1 MQSLR
6 PKYEMDYFT
15 IATVAT
21 LVFSG
26 AALCYWPMSLKIR
39 AITEELKLAIQA
51 KELFQEEA
59 KNQVSS
65 AQRIIDIEREMAKLK
80 DLSPVERL
88 NRLLDIYGDKKEPS
102 SGEA

>member
-1 MQSLR
+1 
-6 PKYEMDYFT
+6 MDYFT